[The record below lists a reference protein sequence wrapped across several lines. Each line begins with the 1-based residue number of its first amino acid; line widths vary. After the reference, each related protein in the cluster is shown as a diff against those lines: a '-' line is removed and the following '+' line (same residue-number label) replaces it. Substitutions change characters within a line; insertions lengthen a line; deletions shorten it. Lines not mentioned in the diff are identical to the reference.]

1 MSIDSNSSSMS
12 RSQFL
17 QWAGL
22 VQGGVV
28 LLAFLAGYLIDV
40 DPFSL
45 VRWETQSVVW
55 GLLAVVPMFLMYRFS
70 PGLRKLAMDALGESL
85 SQCRWY
91 DLLLLA
97 TLAGVGE
104 ELLFRGV
111 LYAGL
116 SRINPWLAL
125 IASNVAFGILHA
137 LSLNYFLTATA
148 IGFAMHALAQ
158 VTGERNLLAPIV
170 AHAVY
175 DLVAFHLLVREWNSQ
190 PNR

>member
-1 MSIDSNSSSMS
+1 MDSNSLNMN

-45 VRWETQSVVW
+45 VRWETQSAVW

-111 LYAGL
+111 LYSGL
-116 SRINPWLAL
+116 SRIDPWLAL
-125 IASNVAFGILHA
+125 IVSNVAFGMLHA
-137 LSLNYFLTATA
+137 LSRNYFLTATA

-170 AHAVY
+170 AHGVY
-175 DLVAFHLLVREWNSQ
+175 DLVAFHLLVREWNRQ
-190 PNR
+190 QTC